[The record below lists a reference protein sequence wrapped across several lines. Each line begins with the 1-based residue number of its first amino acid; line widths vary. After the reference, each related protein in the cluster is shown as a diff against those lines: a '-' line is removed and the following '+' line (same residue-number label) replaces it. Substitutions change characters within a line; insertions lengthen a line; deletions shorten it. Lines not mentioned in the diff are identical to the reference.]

1 MPRFLC
7 LVLLGLLGTWGVAQ
21 AQTGAAKNSAPK
33 FSSVYTDLN
42 KQCKAAFKKV
52 GEGQDMPLTCKG
64 YGGYKIGIG
73 YSAMYAHIAAET
85 LDGKNV
91 IQLATAQINY
101 DQEKGRKIEWRL
113 ANGKP
118 FAVILRVEDKLLVK
132 GLRGHEKIDYDL
144 DAKMTDANQQA
155 RDMADKAYSQ

>member
-1 MPRFLC
+1 MLRARFLI
-7 LVLLGLLGTWGVAQ
+7 LSSLLAITSASALGQ
-21 AQTGAAKNSAPK
+21 QNSAPK

-42 KQCKAAFKKV
+42 KQCKAAFKESEI
-52 GEGQDMPLTCKG
+52 GEGQDMPLVCKG

-101 DQEKGRKIEWRL
+101 DQEKGRKIEWRM

-132 GLRGHEKIDYDL
+132 GLRGFEKIDYDV
-144 DAKMTDANQQA
+144 DTKTTPNPNQQA
-155 RDMADKAYSQ
+155 REMADKAYTQ